1 VNEEKSEEET
11 GTIEEREG
19 QKLEFYTDGTLA
31 QLSINVSRTN
41 RGELRG
47 RRLTRDNFPLES
59 TVVSR
64 RLG

>member
-1 VNEEKSEEET
+1 MNEEKSEEET

-19 QKLEFYTDGTLA
+19 QKLEFYVDGTLA
-31 QLSINVSRTN
+31 QLSIDVSRTN